1 MIIRGTIII
10 RGMMADM
17 TNVTPQWMA
26 VLTMA
31 TNIRHHVTATG
42 GGVDIEMAQEMLMLT
57 SFGL

>member
-31 TNIRHHVTATG
+31 TNIHHHATATG
-42 GGVDIEMAQEMLMLT
+42 GGVDI
-57 SFGL
+57 